1 MRLAKFCLAATV
13 LQVSTAALAGDLSH
27 STPQQAFAALG
38 TSRDPAV
45 IYKEAVSQ
53 GWTVSRAN
61 SGGLNLS
68 GRLPDGTYVFDR
80 LDPAE
85 YWKPNKSPPQAN
97 SDNSNIVFRKWENHE
112 HRISVP
118 GTSTDVVTN
127 PDGTLDY
134 NNGGADVTSYWI
146 VDKGTDK
153 GKIAPTTDPRES
165 HMPIDG
171 NPADIEIPN
180 FVLNGSSYDNPPP
193 NPNNLPV
200 PVGKPYGP
208 DNPNGERPFYPP
220 VPTDPNANL
229 PVPVEKPPANSATN
243 QTPPETP
250 PSSGL
255 RQGARNV
262 AEGAI
267 VNAFTT
273 YWTCIQANPDQQS
286 QCAKAS
292 GISTVIGAGCTT
304 AQEAT
309 GSATVGFACNSLIGY
324 TACVKS
330 GRDPNQCLAD
340 WQSGI
345 PAAAFCA
352 GVGLLNVAAGM
363 ICGAIA
369 PSSFE
374 AGAAI
379 LDAGDAERISAVM
392 GPIANHAMACEFGPA
407 LALAMRDLTHP
418 RMGLGT
424 VDEKLVRI
432 LEADLLAQRN
442 VERLLGE
449 AQDATESQQRQ
460 TLLNQALAAAGSIRC
475 LRERVTALMPPPPP
489 PKVTKVTPLTPPPPP
504 PKKSPTVPPQTPVKT
519 SPVTP
524 IPPKTADGCT
534 TYRCSY
540 VNVGVGVSDATTLHH
555 FDVCISAG
563 DWSRSSSCTDQWWV
577 KSHWKSN
584 INQGADPPDPAD
596 PHHPDGT
603 NVASCQMSTDDG
615 VTDYGSFVKYC
626 KSLGYFDPGK
636 ATIISPS
643 TTHADVAM
651 VTPPDIAVDSPVK
664 PPPPDVAV
672 DSPKPPTHEQPE
684 PPPSHSA
691 SLPNPEPTPGPQPA
705 PAPTVYGGAPSQPQI
720 NVYVP
725 PQSGPAPE
733 PHPGPGPRVNGGTP
747 HVEPPP
753 HPAPPPQTAQ
763 PSPRPASPPPASP
776 PQPGPREN
784 GGSCDITPTAPEC
797 APPAKTA
804 EPKPNPAP
812 STPQTPP
819 ATKAT
824 EPKPNPASQT
834 PAPPKTAEPKPGPA
848 TPQPT
853 PPKTPE
859 PKPGLTPP
867 APPSPTKTAEPKPN
881 PAPSTPEPKVA
892 ALPVQPVPAPKAAPT
907 PPAVKPLPVEPA
919 PSTAAKT
926 LPVSPPAP
934 KSLPVQT
941 APPPK
946 PLPPVAAVP
955 PPKPAQPQPAPPPP
969 PTPAKQSPS
978 EPPPP
983 PPPPLPQREARVEP
997 PPVQPA
1003 CNKSHVQFDVTQ
1015 SEAATVE
1022 ETIVGGA
1029 SCEDSFVGRGSTQL
1043 TGASISSS
1051 PSNGTLQQISDLKF
1065 RYQPHKGFRGSD
1077 GYAVQ
1082 VCGEGNNGSGC
1093 STITYEVNVE

>member
-1 MRLAKFCLAATV
+1 MRLAKLCLAATL
-13 LQVSTAALAGDLSH
+13 LQLSTAALAGDLSH
-27 STPQQAFAALG
+27 TTPEQAFAALG

-45 IYKEAVSQ
+45 IYKEATSQ

-85 YWKPNKSPPQAN
+85 YWRPNKSPPQAN

-112 HRISVP
+112 HRVSVP

-243 QTPPETP
+243 QTPPEAP

-255 RQGARNV
+255 RQGVRNV
-262 AEGAI
+262 AEGSI

-273 YWTCIQANPDQQS
+273 YWTCIQANPDQQA

-292 GISTVIGAGCTT
+292 GISTAIGAGCTT

-324 TACVKS
+324 KACVMS
-330 GRDPNQCLAD
+330 GRDPNQCLTD

-352 GVGLLNVAAGM
+352 GVGLLNPAAGM
-363 ICGAIA
+363 ICGAVA
-369 PSSFE
+369 PSGFE

-379 LDAGDAERISAVM
+379 LDAGDAERISEVM
-392 GPIANHAMACEFGPA
+392 GPIANHAMVCEFGAA
-407 LALAMRDLTHP
+407 LTLAMRDLTHP
-418 RMGLGT
+418 RMGLPT

-432 LEADLLAQRN
+432 LEADLLAERN
-442 VERLLGE
+442 VQQLLGKAQE
-449 AQDATESQQRQ
+449 ATDPQQRQ

-489 PKVTKVTPLTPPPPP
+489 PKVTKVTPPPPPP
-504 PKKSPTVPPQTPVKT
+504 TPVNTPGNPGCSTAVVPVHWMCSTDHSLGAVTCIDSDGQFCVDGTAISMDDPDCKST
-519 SPVTP
+519 NSYRWWSATPYQLCGDVKKPNTCSPANCQ
-524 IPPKTADGCT
+524 K
-534 TYRCSY
+534 
-540 VNVGVGVSDATTLHH
+540 VN
-555 FDVCISAG
+555 
-563 DWSRSSSCTDQWWV
+563 
-577 KSHWKSN
+577 
-584 INQGADPPDPAD
+584 PAD
-596 PHHPDGT
+596 PVNLAWQCTPAAAAKSCPAQPSAPHP
-603 NVASCQMSTDDG
+603 
-615 VTDYGSFVKYC
+615 
-626 KSLGYFDPGK
+626 
-636 ATIISPS
+636 
-643 TTHADVAM
+643 DVAM
-651 VTPPDIAVDSPVK
+651 ATPPDVAVDSPVK
-664 PPPPDVAV
+664 PPPPDIAVDSPHPVIPPPPDVAV
-672 DSPKPPTHEQPE
+672 DSPHPTTPSQPE
-684 PPPSHSA
+684 PPTHPA
-691 SLPNPEPTPGPQPA
+691 SSPNPEPAPGPRP
-705 PAPTVYGGAPSQPQI
+705 PPTTFGGTPSQPQI

-725 PQSGPAPE
+725 PAPE
-733 PHPGPGPRVNGGTP
+733 PGPHPGPGPAPRVNGGTP
-747 HVEPPP
+747 RVAPTPP
-753 HPAPPPQTAQ
+753 HPAPPPHTAQ
-763 PSPRPASPPPASP
+763 PSPGPASPPPALP

-812 STPQTPP
+812 STPQPV
-819 ATKAT
+819 
-824 EPKPNPASQT
+824 
-834 PAPPKTAEPKPGPA
+834 PPKTAEPKPSPAPA
-848 TPQPT
+848 TPQTPP
-853 PPKTPE
+853 PPKT
-859 PKPGLTPP
+859 
-867 APPSPTKTAEPKPN
+867 AAPKPN
-881 PAPSTPEPKVA
+881 PAPSTPEQKVA
-892 ALPVQPVPAPKAAPT
+892 VLPVQPLPAPKAAPPAPQPV

-919 PSTAAKT
+919 PSTAVKP
-926 LPVSPPAP
+926 LPALPPVP
-934 KSLPVQT
+934 KSLPVQA
-941 APPPK
+941 APAPK
-946 PLPPVAAVP
+946 PLPPMVAAPPQVKP
-955 PPKPAQPQPAPPPP
+955 PPAEPAKPPLSQPAAPQVKSLPP
-969 PTPAKQSPS
+969 Q
-978 EPPPP
+978 PPPP
-983 PPPPLPQREARVEP
+983 PPPPLPQRVARVEP
-997 PPVQPA
+997 PPVQPS
-1003 CNKSHVQFDVTQ
+1003 CNKEPMQFHVDQNETISGPV
-1015 SEAATVE
+1015 
-1022 ETIVGGA
+1022 TIVGGA
-1029 SCEDSFVGRGSTQL
+1029 ACHHAYWPEGTTQFS
-1043 TGASISSS
+1043 GASISEQ
-1051 PSNGTLQQISDLKF
+1051 PSNGVLTQTGDYEF
-1065 RYQPHKGFRGSD
+1065 EYRPHKGFRGSD
-1077 GYAVQ
+1077 EYAVEI
-1082 VCGEGNNGSGC
+1082 CGQNDNGSGC
-1093 STITYEVNVE
+1093 STITYEVTVQ